1 MDFYTVVKARSLG
14 GDWILDVL
22 VAPFGAPW
30 KTDGHGEWFSPR
42 TNVRADWFPAP
53 AVLYYHGY
61 DERGQQPEPDEIG
74 RVLERSVKDDG
85 IWFRVA
91 LDQGNEYARRVWDAA
106 QRGVARASPGSLAH
120 LVRKTKDGELLHWP
134 IAEISV
140 FDTDGGKQPASPYAV
155 ALPALK
161 ARYASYLMLMEEPMG
176 EHMSDVR
183 VDDQDPVLVN
193 PASIDAAIARG
204 FEAGRSSVARMT
216 EEQIEA
222 SIQAAIERQQAQARM
237 SRHQEEAQQAAIQAA
252 LDENNKVWEARMQDL
267 ERVARRLPGGELDYG
282 AFSRSPHAAKFA
294 ELRPYDAM
302 SAADLALMVGI
313 LDAAK
318 RAGRSVYGASGSAY
332 KALVVKMSE
341 DDSEG
346 SRIGMHALKMAG
358 APLPVGGAVK
368 ANELMRNDY
377 SNHGQQW
384 VSAAWSSMLWER
396 IRQQATVLSRIR
408 QIEIPPGA
416 GTLTLPV
423 ETGGFT
429 FYNVARAAD
438 TGTSGW
444 PDATIAPSKGTTGN
458 KVLTPGKMGARA
470 LWNGELEEDGLLPF
484 VEWVRNSLEQDGA
497 EYLESIILDGDR
509 ATTATTNIN
518 VINGT
523 PNAADYYLI
532 ANGMRK
538 VALMGAS
545 GTNARSAGV
554 LEDTDFLETVKLMGV
569 GGLNALDRT
578 KVGFIIDI
586 NTNWK
591 SLTLPTLK
599 TRDVHSN
606 PTIEDGQLTKIY
618 GYPVHTSSHMHRVS
632 PKRMAQASDGK
643 IHGTDSNN
651 TTGSILAVRWDQWI
665 FGWKRPMTLE
675 VTRRPRA
682 DSDEIVA
689 TMRFDLAYRDDEAAA
704 ISYGVVL

>member
-1 MDFYTVVKARSLG
+1 MDFYTVVKALSV
-14 GDWILDVL
+14 GDDWVLDVL

-30 KTDGHGEWFSPR
+30 KKDGHGEWFSPR
-42 TNVRADWFPAP
+42 TNVRADWFPSP

-61 DERGQQPEPDEIG
+61 DEAGQQPEPDEIG
-74 RVLERSVKDDG
+74 RVLERSVKNDG
-85 IWFRVA
+85 IWFRVV
-91 LDQGNEYARRVWDAA
+91 LDQVNDYARRVWDAA

-120 LVRKTKDGELLHWP
+120 LVRKAKDGELLHWP

-161 ARYASYLMLMEEPMG
+161 ARYSSYMEEPMSEPQG
-176 EHMSDVR
+176 PQTEN
-183 VDDQDPVLVN
+183 DPVLVD
-193 PASIDAAIARG
+193 PASIDVAISQA
-204 FEAGRSSVARMT
+204 FQAGRGSVARLT
-216 EEQIEA
+216 DEQLQA
-222 SIQAAIERQQAQARM
+222 SIKTALERQQAQARM
-237 SRHQEEAQQAAIQAA
+237 TRQQEEAQQAAIDQ
-252 LDENNKVWEARMQDL
+252 NNKEWEARVQEL

-302 SAADLALMVGI
+302 SAPDLALMVGI

-318 RAGRSVYGASGSAY
+318 RGGRSVYGASGSAY

-396 IRQQATVLSRIR
+396 IRQQAVILSHIR
-408 QIEIPPGA
+408 QIEIPQGA
-416 GTLTLPV
+416 ATLTLPV

-429 FYNVARAAD
+429 FYKVARAAD
-438 TGTSGW
+438 TGASGW
-444 PDATIAPSKGTTGN
+444 PDATIAPSKGTTAN

-470 LWNGELEEDGLLPF
+470 LWNGELEEDSLIPF
-484 VEWVRNSLEQDGA
+484 VDWVRGSLEQDGA
-497 EYLESIILDGDR
+497 EYLESIILDGDTD
-509 ATTATTNIN
+509 ATATTNIN
-518 VINGT
+518 FINGT

-538 VALMGAS
+538 VALLGVAGA
-545 GTNARSAGV
+545 NARSAGT
-554 LEDTDFLETVKLMGV
+554 LEDTDFLETVKLMGP

-599 TRDVHSN
+599 TRDVNSN
-606 PTIEDGQLTKIY
+606 PTIENGRLTLIY
-618 GYPVHTSSHMHRVS
+618 GYPVYTSAQMHRTS
-632 PKRMAQASDGK
+632 AKRMAQSADGK

-665 FGWKRPMTLE
+665 FGWKRPMKLE
-675 VTRRPRA
+675 VTRIPRA

-704 ISYGVVL
+704 ISYGVAL